1 MKRCYK
7 CKGETLEETKVE
19 ETRHLAGRTFT
30 ASVPALECSACGE
43 LYFPGPA
50 LEAFDVAVAGEL
62 ARHGVVSAEA
72 FAFMRRAIGMMAR
85 DLAEL
90 LDVAPETV
98 SRWEHGKLP
107 LERGPFALLAAIVL
121 DRLEGRTTTLD
132 RLKALLKPEPL
143 PKLVRL
149 VPRPT

>member
-1 MKRCYK
+1 MKRCYE
-7 CKGETLEETKVE
+7 CKSGKLVAVTVEIDRAVAGHTFKAAVPAVRCATCGEETYAGE
-19 ETRHLAGRTFT
+19 DLA
-30 ASVPALECSACGE
+30 
-43 LYFPGPA
+43 
-50 LEAFDVAVAGEL
+50 AFEVAIAGEL

-72 FAFMRRAIGMMAR
+72 FSFMRRAIGLMAR

-107 LERGPFALLAAIVL
+107 LERCPFALLSAMVL
-121 DRLEGRTTTLD
+121 DTLEGRTTTLD

-149 VPRPT
+149 VPRSI

>member
-7 CKGETLEETKVE
+7 CKGEKLVETTVLETLEVGGK
-19 ETRHLAGRTFT
+19 TFEGEI
-30 ASVPALECSACGE
+30 PAIKCSACGE
-43 LYFPGPA
+43 IAYPGPA
-50 LEAFDVAVAGEL
+50 LESFELNAAGEL
-62 ARHGVVSAEA
+62 ARHGEVSAEV
-72 FAFMRRAIGMMAR
+72 FGFLRRAMGVRAVE
-85 DLAEL
+85 LAEL
-90 LDVAPETV
+90 LDVTRETV
-98 SRWEHGKLP
+98 SRWEHGHQP
-107 LERGPFALLAAIVL
+107 VERRAAALLSAMVL